1 MAKRVVIALGGNA
14 ILKPNQPATVETQL
28 ANIQL
33 SAEQIAKIEKL
44 DHQIVVTHGNGRKSA
59 IFYDKMKKPKKSCR
73 LFH

>member
-44 DHQIVVTHGNGRKSA
+44 DHQIVRDARQWSA
-59 IFYDKMKKPKKSCR
+59 SRQYFTTK
-73 LFH
+73 